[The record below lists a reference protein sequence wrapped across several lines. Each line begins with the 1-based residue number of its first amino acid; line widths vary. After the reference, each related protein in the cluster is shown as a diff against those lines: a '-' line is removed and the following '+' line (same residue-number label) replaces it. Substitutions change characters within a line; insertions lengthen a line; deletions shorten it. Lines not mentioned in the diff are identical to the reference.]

1 MGVTA
6 YDGLY
11 SLLVFTVFLL
21 PAVIA
26 GIFGRQLRWYGI
38 LISVPMLY
46 MLCVGR
52 LKQFLIFFVVE
63 LLLVYVY
70 FKLKERFTSNY
81 LYYGVFVISILP
93 VFYVKVQPYTH
104 WNSIAFMGISYMG
117 FRIWQLIMEIHD
129 GHIKEFK
136 WLDILYFVSFFPALQ
151 SGPIDRYQRFVD
163 DISVEADAEKYKSE
177 FLRPG
182 LKKIALGIAY
192 KFALANFINA
202 FCLLKIPTE
211 VTLLHSVEYM
221 YAYTL
226 YLFFDFAGYS
236 CMAIGTAYLLGVR
249 APENF
254 NLPFLA
260 KNMKEFWERWHIS
273 LSKWFGDYLFS
284 RVVLNLIRNKWVKKQ
299 ATATRIGYMVT
310 MLTMGIWHG
319 FTLYYIV
326 YGLYQGLA
334 LVLTDIYL
342 KSKFYRGFMKT
353 PHFKLVSRL
362 VCFHV
367 IAFGLLIFSGYL
379 IKI

>member
-11 SLLVFTVFLL
+11 SLLVFSVFLL
-21 PAVIA
+21 PVVIA
-26 GIFGRQLRWYGI
+26 GICGQQLRSYGL

-52 LKQFLIFFVVE
+52 LKQFLVFFAVE
-63 LLLVYVY
+63 ILLVYVY
-70 FKLKERFTSNY
+70 FRLKDRFASKC
-81 LYYGVFVISILP
+81 LYYGVFVISVLP
-93 VFYVKVQPYTH
+93 VVYVKVQPHTN

-136 WLDILYFVSFFPALQ
+136 WLEVLYFVSFFPTLQ

-163 DISVEADAEKYKSE
+163 DLSAEPDAEKYKSE

-182 LKKIALGIAY
+182 LRKIALGIVY

-202 FCLLKIPTE
+202 FWLLKIPVE
-211 VTLLHSVEYM
+211 VTVLHAVEYM

-236 CMAIGTAYLLGVR
+236 CMAIGTAYLLGIR

-353 PHFKLVSRL
+353 PHFALISR
-362 VCFHV
+362 VACFHV

-379 IKI
+379 LKI